1 MSNGGRYFNEE
12 YGGEV
17 YYDTPSMLGAAH
29 FVEDL
34 VFKHKV
40 MPQGVTEAARRV
52 DLLLR
57 RQGLD
62 GAAVDRLPVFHAR
75 EHEAGLRRGLRAE
88 ERAQRRADRRRARWS
103 CSRARARTSRKAGWK
118 FIKWLTSP
126 ETLGGWSR
134 FTGYFAPRKS
144 RLRHGRDEGI
154 HRQEPGRQGGARPAA
169 LRQAVVR
176 DLPDRGRAQGAGGRD
191 PGDDERQEEGRRR
204 RSRTPRRR
212 PTS

>member
-17 YYDTPSMLGAAH
+17 YYDQPSMLGAAR

-34 VFKHKV
+34 IFKHKV
-40 MPQGVTEAARRV
+40 MPQGVTEAGGV
-52 DLLLR
+52 STGVLR

-62 GAAVDRLPVFHAR
+62 DAAVDRLAVLHPR
-75 EHEAGLRRGLRAE
+75 EHEVRRTTWPSC
-88 ERAQRRADRRRARWS
+88 RRTCATPCRSAAPRWS
-103 CSRARARTSRKAGWK
+103 CSRARTRSSKKAGWK
-118 FIKWLTSP
+118 FIKWLTST

-144 RLRHGRDEGI
+144 AYDNAGDEGV
-154 HRQEPGRQGGARPAA
+154 HRQEPRRQGGARPAA

-191 PGDDERQEEGRRR
+191 PGPDERQEEGRRR